1 MNLMKKRVP
10 VYKFQTVVYRNKIV
24 ALADIGTLILA
35 VVKLIRSVALLE
47 KLIVMVHVTTL
58 VQIVRHGIKTHV
70 HAKIQIVLAAVAK
83 LGTAKLVLVSNRIKR
98 VREYAKL
105 GTAKLVL
112 VSNRIKRVREHAE
125 RGVTAPAVVSQIL
138 LAVPLRK
145 NAGDVKNGVFLNAL
159 ALERIIVVK
168 A

>member
-1 MNLMKKRVP
+1 MVEIFHHHHHLALGIAVLVMNLMKKRVL

-35 VVKLIRSVALLE
+35 VVKLIRSVVLLE

-58 VQIVRHGIKTHV
+58 VQIVRPGIKTHV

-98 VREYAKL
+98 VREHAK
-105 GTAKLVL
+105 
-112 VSNRIKRVREHAE
+112 
-125 RGVTAPAVVSQIL
+125 RGVTALAVVSQIL
-138 LAVPLRK
+138 RVVPFRK
-145 NAGDVKNGVFLNAL
+145 NAEHVKNGVFLNAL